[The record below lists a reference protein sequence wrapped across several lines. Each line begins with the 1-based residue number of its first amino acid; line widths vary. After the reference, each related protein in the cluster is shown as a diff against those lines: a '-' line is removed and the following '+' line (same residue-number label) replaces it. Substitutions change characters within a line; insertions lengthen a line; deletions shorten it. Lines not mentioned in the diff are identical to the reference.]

1 MKVKIYIDSVEYEVD
16 DSKNLLETSLSLG
29 LNLPYFCWHPALN
42 SVGACR
48 QCSVLKYKD
57 EQDSKGKIVVACMEP
72 VASGLRIS
80 LEAPEAH
87 QFRANIIES
96 LMLNHP
102 HDCPVCDEGGECH
115 LQDMTVMTGHNYRR
129 STFKKRT
136 FNNQYLGPFVN
147 HEMNRCIECYRC
159 VRFYKDYAGGKD
171 LDVFASHDYVYFGR
185 AEDGILE
192 NEFSGNL
199 VEVCPTGVFTDKTLK
214 EHFVR
219 KWDLSSAP
227 SICHGCSVGCNIIAG
242 ERYNKVRR
250 VLSRYNGEVNGYFIC
265 DRGRYGYEYVNNKDR
280 ILKPIRNSVSE
291 IGSTTKVA
299 AVNLDK
305 ETAIR
310 EIQELFRT
318 DKKVIGIGSPKASL
332 ESNYSLRA
340 LVGASNFYSGVSSL
354 EGALVKKIIEILKR
368 GKVRNPSLKEIE
380 SYDAVFVLGEDITNT
395 APMLA
400 LSLRQAA
407 KTKEV
412 EIAKAQKI
420 SVWND
425 AAIRLASQEVNG
437 PFYLATVSANRLDN
451 IATKSF
457 RAHSD
462 DIARLGYGVAH
473 QLNAQLPAIE
483 LDEDVQSL
491 AKQIADDLM
500 SSKKP
505 LIVSGT
511 SLYSEV
517 ILQSAADIAYALRD
531 NGRDVG
537 LVYVVPEVNSIGL
550 ELLSDQHIEEAFQE
564 IEQDKVHTSILLEN
578 DLYHRFDKASV
589 DNLFQKSQSLSLAYL
604 ENETT
609 RNSTYVLPAATF
621 AEADGTVINNEG
633 RAQRFYQIYKP
644 LNNVGSSWKW
654 LNALNGKYEKLLDEV
669 VGDLIAEFPELKAVK
684 NVAPDAEFRKGTQK
698 IPRQP
703 HRYSGRT
710 SMHANVNVS
719 EPQAPKDPE
728 SPLSFTMEG
737 FEGKP
742 PSAIIPFVWSPGW
755 NSAQAINKFQAEING
770 PLRDGDP
777 GIRLFDGSEL
787 PGSIQME
794 QTDNNTTHEYFM
806 NPPSAFMPRDN
817 EWVVLPL
824 YHIFGSEELSAQG
837 AAIASRMPKPY
848 VAMNLDDAARLGVSD
863 GTLIILKIQDKEL
876 ELPVNITLSIPLGVI
891 GLPFG
896 LEATKGIE
904 FPFLTSIKRIQDV

>member
-16 DSKNLLETSLSLG
+16 DSRNLLETSLSLG

-57 EQDSKGKIVVACMEP
+57 EQDSKGRIVVACMEP
-72 VASGLRIS
+72 AVSGLRIS
-80 LEAPEAH
+80 LDAPEAH
-87 QFRANIIES
+87 QFRTNIIES

-171 LDVFASHDYVYFGR
+171 LDVFASHDHVYFGR
-185 AEDGILE
+185 AADGILL

-214 EHFVR
+214 EHYVR

-227 SICHGCSVGCNIIAG
+227 SICHGCSIGCNIVAG

-250 VLSRYNGEVNGYFIC
+250 VLNRYNGEVNGYFIC
-265 DRGRYGYEYVNNKDR
+265 DRGRYGYEYIYNEDR
-280 ILKPIRNSVSE
+280 VLNPIRNAVFSN
-291 IGSTTKVA
+291 GSSLKGT
-299 AVNLDK
+299 AVQLNK
-305 ETAIR
+305 ETAIT
-310 EIQELFRT
+310 EIKQLLIL
-318 DKKVIGIGSPKASL
+318 DKKTIGIGSPKASL

-340 LVGASNFYSGVSSL
+340 LVGASNFYSGVSRL
-354 EGALVKKIIEILKR
+354 EGKLVKQIIEILKR
-368 GKVRNPSLKEIE
+368 GKVRNPSLKEVE
-380 SYDAVFVLGEDITNT
+380 SYDAVFILGEDVANT

-420 SVWND
+420 PVWND

-437 PFYLATVSANRLDN
+437 PFYIATVSANRLDD
-451 IATKSF
+451 IATKSY
-457 RAHSD
+457 RAHPD
-462 DIARLGYGVAH
+462 DIARLGYAVAH
-473 QLNAQLPAIE
+473 KLNAQLPVVDLNENVLSI
-483 LDEDVQSL
+483 VKS
-491 AKQIADDLM
+491 IADDLM
-500 SSKKP
+500 CSMKP

-511 SLYSEV
+511 SLFSEV
-517 ILQSAADIAYALRD
+517 IIQAAADIACSLVD
-531 NGRDVG
+531 NGKDVG
-537 LVYVVPEVNSIGL
+537 LVYVVPEANSIGI
-550 ELLSDQHIEEAFQE
+550 ELLSEQHIEDAFQE
-564 IEQDKVHTSILLEN
+564 MEQGAVQTCILLEN
-578 DLYHRFDKASV
+578 DLYQRFEKTKV
-589 DNLFQKSQSLSLAYL
+589 DNLFKKNQTLSLAYL

-609 RNSTYVLPAATF
+609 INSNYILPAATF
-621 AEADGTVINNEG
+621 AEADGTIVNNEG
-633 RAQRFYQIYKP
+633 RVQRFYQIYKP
-644 LNNVGSSWKW
+644 QNNVESSWRW
-654 LNALNGKYEKLLDEV
+654 LNELNGKTGKLLDEV
-669 VGDLIAEFPELKAVK
+669 VEDMIAEFPELKAVRH
-684 NVAPDAEFRKGTQK
+684 VAPKADYRKGTQK
-698 IPRQP
+698 IAREP

-710 SMHANVNVS
+710 SMHADVNVS
-719 EPQAPKDPE
+719 EAQAPHDPD

-742 PSAIIPFVWSPGW
+742 PSSIIPFVWSPGW
-755 NSAQAINKFQAEING
+755 NSAQAINKFQTEING
-770 PLRDGDP
+770 PLTDGNP
-777 GIRLFDGSEL
+777 GIRLFDIPEASGGFPL
-787 PGSIQME
+787 IQNGYFSKPPAAFIP
-794 QTDNNTTHEYFM
+794 DEY
-806 NPPSAFMPRDN
+806 
-817 EWVVLPL
+817 EWLALPL

-837 AAIASRMPKPY
+837 SAIASRIPEPY
-848 VAMNLDDAARLGVSD
+848 VAVNLDDAARLGLSD
-863 GTLIILKIQDKEL
+863 GTLVVIKYHNRELKL
-876 ELPVNITLSIPLGVI
+876 SVNITLSIPLGII

-896 LEATKGIE
+896 FEANKGIE
-904 FPFLTSIKRIQDV
+904 FPFLTSIERIRDV